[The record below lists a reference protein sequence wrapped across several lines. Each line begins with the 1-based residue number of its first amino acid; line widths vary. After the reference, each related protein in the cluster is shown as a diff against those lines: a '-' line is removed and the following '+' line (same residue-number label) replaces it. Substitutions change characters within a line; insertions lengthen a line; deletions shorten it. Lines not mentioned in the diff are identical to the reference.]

1 MLDLKN
7 WQLEVSEKTK
17 KYLAFSTPWGR
28 YTFLR
33 VPFGI
38 ATAPEVFQQV
48 ISQVLQG
55 LTNVSNSM
63 DNILIYAKTK
73 EELQQH
79 TNKVVQKLRDVGAK
93 LNYDK
98 CVFNQPSVKFLGH
111 VLTAEGLKVD
121 EDKIESIERIGDPK
135 NKTELQ
141 RLLGM
146 LQYLQKFV
154 PNLAEMTGPLRK
166 LLK

>member
-1 MLDLKN
+1 
-7 WQLEVSEKTK
+7 
-17 KYLAFSTPWGR
+17 
-28 YTFLR
+28 
-33 VPFGI
+33 
-38 ATAPEVFQQV
+38 
-48 ISQVLQG
+48 
-55 LTNVSNSM
+55 M
-63 DNILIYAKTK
+63 DDILIYAKTK